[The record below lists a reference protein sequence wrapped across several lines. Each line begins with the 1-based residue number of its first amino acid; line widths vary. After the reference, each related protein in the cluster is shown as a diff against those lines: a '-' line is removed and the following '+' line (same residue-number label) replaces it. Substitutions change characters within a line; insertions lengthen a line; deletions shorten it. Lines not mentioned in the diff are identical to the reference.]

1 MWSNAGSTKSG
12 KDADVVL
19 WSEHPLSVYAKAEMT
34 LVDGICF
41 FDIKKDEVLRRDI
54 AAERNRLIQKML
66 QAKKG
71 GESTEKPTPAEPHHY
86 HCDDIKDEGR

>member
-1 MWSNAGSTKSG
+1 
-12 KDADVVL
+12 
-19 WSEHPLSVYAKAEMT
+19 MT

-54 AAERNRLIQKML
+54 AAERKLSDIQKML

-71 GESTEKPTPAEPHHY
+71 YEYRKSPHPPNRIITIG
-86 HCDDIKDEGR
+86 DDIKDEADEIICNLLI